1 MMAFLLTYFYQLIKY
16 TCELILVNLHMLKL
30 KDNLDNTFTNELPAD
45 KMVSNETRQVV
56 EAAFS
61 YVDPKKPSNPSLIH
75 VSKEVA
81 ESVGISVEETKSK
94 EFLNI
99 FSGKTILKNTK
110 PYAMAYAGHQFGNWA
125 GQLGDGRAITLF
137 ETLNNNTKTTFQLK
151 GAGKTPYSR
160 GGDGFAVLRS
170 SIREHLCSEA
180 MFHLGIPTTR
190 SLALFLSGDM
200 VLRDVLYN
208 GNADYEKG
216 AIVCRT
222 APSFI
227 RFGNF
232 ELFASRDDVKNLQ
245 LLTDYTLKN
254 YYPDIKSEGK
264 DKYLEFFKTVADS
277 TREMI
282 VHWQRVGFVHGVMNT
297 DNMSIHGITIDYG
310 PYGWLE
316 DYNPSWTPNTTDN
329 QNKRYR
335 FGNQPQIA
343 QWNLLQLANALFPLI
358 EDARALEHIL
368 NNFSIQYQADYLQM
382 MHRKLGF
389 ESYNE
394 ETKVIVDLLTEN
406 LQLTE
411 TDMTIFFR
419 NLSHIDKDDSVEN
432 AFDKLKD
439 AFYKTDQATGIIY
452 NTWLHWFAK
461 YIKQL
466 EAENQSDLER
476 KKSMNLV
483 NPKYVLR
490 NYMAQL
496 AIENADKG
504 DYNLLNQ
511 LYKMLL
517 KPYAEQ
523 KTHEKWFAK
532 RPDWARNKVG
542 CSALSCSS

>member
-1 MMAFLLTYFYQLIKY
+1 
-16 TCELILVNLHMLKL
+16 MLKL
-30 KDNLDNTFTNELPAD
+30 KKKINNTFTEELPAD
-45 KMVSNETRQVV
+45 LIENNETRQVV

-61 YVDPKKPSNPSLIH
+61 YVKPVKPKNPKLIH
-75 VSKEVA
+75 VSNEVA
-81 ESVGISVEETKSK
+81 ESVGISKEETQSE
-94 EFLNI
+94 EFLNV
-99 FSGKTILKNTK
+99 FSGNSVLENTK

-137 ETLNNNTKTTFQLK
+137 EAAHDNKNTMFQLK

-160 GGDGFAVLRS
+160 RGDGLAVLRS

-180 MFHLGIPTTR
+180 TYNLGVPTTR
-190 SLALFLSGDM
+190 SLALFTSGDM
-200 VLRDVLYN
+200 VLRDILYN

-232 ELFASRDDVKNLQ
+232 ELFASREDTKNLQ
-245 LLTDYTLKN
+245 RLADYTIKHH
-254 YYPDIKSEGK
+254 YPEIKSKGK
-264 DKYLEFFKTVADS
+264 EKYLEFFETVADK

-316 DYNPSWTPNTTDN
+316 DYNPNWTPNTTDN
-329 QNKRYR
+329 EHKRYR
-335 FGNQPQIA
+335 FGNQPQVA

-358 EDARALEHIL
+358 EEVKPLEKIL
-368 NNFSIQYQADYLQM
+368 NNFPVKYESDYIDM
-382 MHRKLGF
+382 MHNKLGF
-389 ESYNE
+389 QNSNDD
-394 ETKVIVDLLTEN
+394 TKNCIYLLTEN

-419 NLSHIDKDDSVEN
+419 NISQVSKEDTVEI
-432 AFDKLKD
+432 AFEKIKD
-439 AFYKTDQATGIIY
+439 AFYTLEEAKNVIY
-452 NTWLHWFAK
+452 DTWMYWLTL
-461 YIKQL
+461 YINQL
-466 EAENQSDLER
+466 QKENQSDSDR
-476 KKSMNLV
+476 KKAMNLV

-496 AIENADKG
+496 AIDDAENE
-504 DYNLLNQ
+504 DYNLLNE
-511 LYKMLL
+511 LYEMLL
-517 KPYAEQ
+517 KPYDEQ
-523 KTHEKWFAK
+523 PQFEKWFAK
-532 RPDWARNKVG
+532 RPDWAKNKVG

>member
-1 MMAFLLTYFYQLIKY
+1 MI
-16 TCELILVNLHMLKL
+16 KL
-30 KDNLDNTFTNELPAD
+30 KEKIKTLFTNELPAD
-45 KMVSNETRQVV
+45 LIESNETRQVI

-61 YVDPKKPSNPSLIH
+61 YVNPVKPKKPSLIH
-75 VSKEVA
+75 VSNEVA
-81 ESVGISVEETKSK
+81 KSLGISKEETKSK
-94 EFLNI
+94 EFLNV
-99 FSGKTILKNTK
+99 FTGNTVLENSK

-137 ETLNNNTKTTFQLK
+137 EATHNEKSTMFQLK

-160 GGDGFAVLRS
+160 RGDGLAVLRS

-180 MFHLGIPTTR
+180 MYNLGVPTTR
-190 SLALFLSGDM
+190 SLALFLSGDK

-208 GNADYEKG
+208 GNEAYEKG

-232 ELFASRDDVKNLQ
+232 ELFASREDVKNLQ
-245 LLTDYTLKN
+245 LLTDYTIKH
-254 YYPDIKSEGK
+254 YYPEIKSEGK
-264 DKYLEFFKTVADS
+264 EKYLEFFEAVADK

-316 DYNPSWTPNTTDN
+316 DYNPNWTPNTTDN

-335 FGNQPQIA
+335 FGNQPQVA

-358 EDARALEHIL
+358 QEVKPFEKIL
-368 NNFSIQYQADYLQM
+368 NAFPIKYEEDYIQM
-382 MHRKLGF
+382 MHNKLGF
-389 ESYNE
+389 EISNE
-394 ETKVIVDLLTEN
+394 ETKKIIYLLTEN
-406 LQLTE
+406 LRLTE

-419 NLSHIDKDDSVEN
+419 NLSHVSNEDSVEN
-432 AFDKLKD
+432 AFEKIKE
-439 AFYKTDQATGIIY
+439 AFYSIDEVKDTTYDTWIY
-452 NTWLHWFAK
+452 WFTL
-461 YIKQL
+461 YINQL
-466 EAENQSDLER
+466 KLENQSDSER
-476 KKSMNLV
+476 KKAMNLV

-496 AIENADKG
+496 AIDAADKN
-504 DYNLLNQ
+504 DYNLLNE
-511 LYKMLL
+511 LYEMLL
-517 KPYAEQ
+517 KPYEEQ
-523 KTHEKWFAK
+523 PQFEKWFAK
-532 RPDWARNKVG
+532 RPDWAKNKVG

>member
-1 MMAFLLTYFYQLIKY
+1 MKANI
-16 TCELILVNLHMLKL
+16 
-30 KDNLDNTFTNELPAD
+30 DNKFTNELPSD
-45 KMVSNETRQVV
+45 LLESNETRQVV

-61 YVDPKKPSNPSLIH
+61 YVNPVKPKNPSLIH
-75 VSKEVA
+75 VSNEVA
-81 ESVGISVEETKSK
+81 KSLGISSEETKSE
-94 EFLNI
+94 EFLNV
-99 FSGKTILKNTK
+99 FSGNTILKNTK

-137 ETLNNNTKTTFQLK
+137 EATHNNKSTMFQLK

-160 GGDGFAVLRS
+160 SGDGLAVLRS

-180 MFHLGIPTTR
+180 MFNLGVPTTR
-190 SLALFLSGDM
+190 SLALFTSGDM
-200 VLRDVLYN
+200 VLRDMLYN

-232 ELFASRDDVKNLQ
+232 ELFASREDTKNLQ
-245 LLTDYTLKN
+245 LLTDYTIKH
-254 YYPDIKSEGK
+254 YYPEIKTEGK
-264 DKYLEFFKTVADS
+264 EKYLEFFEAVADK
-277 TREMI
+277 TRKMI

-316 DYNPSWTPNTTDN
+316 DYNPNWTPNTTDN

-335 FGNQPQIA
+335 FGNQPQVA
-343 QWNLLQLANALFPLI
+343 QWNLLQLANALFPI
-358 EDARALEHIL
+358 IQEVKPLEKIL
-368 NNFSIQYQADYLQM
+368 NDYPIKYEEDYIEM
-382 MHRKLGF
+382 MHKKLGF
-389 ESYNE
+389 QNLNDD
-394 ETKVIVDLLTEN
+394 TKNILYLLTEN

-419 NLSHIDKDDSVEN
+419 NLSQVSKDDSVEN
-432 AFDKLKD
+432 AFEKIKES
-439 AFYKTDQATGIIY
+439 FYKLEEVKGTNYD
-452 NTWLHWFAK
+452 TWMYWFTL
-461 YIKQL
+461 YINQL
-466 EAENQSDLER
+466 KLENQSDSN
-476 KKSMNLV
+476 KKTAMNLV

-496 AIENADKG
+496 AIDDADNE
-504 DYNLLNQ
+504 DYTLLIE
-511 LYKMLL
+511 LYDLLL
-517 KPYAEQ
+517 KPYDEQ
-523 KTHEKWFAK
+523 TQYEKWFAK
-532 RPDWARNKVG
+532 RPDWARHKVG

>member
-1 MMAFLLTYFYQLIKY
+1 
-16 TCELILVNLHMLKL
+16 MLKL
-30 KDNLDNTFTNELPAD
+30 IEKINNTFTNELPAD
-45 KMVSNETRQVV
+45 SIESNETRQVF
-56 EAAFS
+56 EAAYS
-61 YVDPKKPSNPSLIH
+61 YINPVKPKNQCLIH
-75 VSKEVA
+75 VSNEVS
-81 ESVGISVEETKSK
+81 ESLGISEEETKSN

-99 FSGKTILKNTK
+99 FTGNKVLENSK

-137 ETLNNNTKTTFQLK
+137 EAIHNNKSTMFQLK

-160 GGDGFAVLRS
+160 RGDGLAVLRS

-180 MFHLGIPTTR
+180 MFNLGVPTTR
-190 SLALFLSGDM
+190 SLALFLSGNE

-208 GNADYEKG
+208 GNEDFEKG

-232 ELFASRDDVKNLQ
+232 ELFASREDEKNLQ
-245 LLTDYTLKN
+245 LITDYTIKHH
-254 YYPDIKSEGK
+254 YPEIKSQGK
-264 DKYLEFFKTVADS
+264 EKYLEFFEAVADK
-277 TREMI
+277 TRHMI

-316 DYNPSWTPNTTDN
+316 DYNPNWTPNTTDN
-329 QNKRYR
+329 QHKRYR

-358 EDARALEHIL
+358 QEVKPLEKIL
-368 NNFSIQYQADYLQM
+368 NDFSKKYEEDYIKM
-382 MHRKLGF
+382 MLNKLGF
-389 ESYNE
+389 EILND
-394 ETKVIVDLLTEN
+394 ETKNIIYLLTEN

-411 TDMTIFFR
+411 TDMIIFFR
-419 NLSHIDKDDSVEN
+419 NLSQVSKADSVEN
-432 AFDKLKD
+432 AFEKIKD
-439 AFYKTDQATGIIY
+439 SFYKIEEVKETIY
-452 NTWLHWFAK
+452 DTCMYWFTL
-461 YIKQL
+461 YINQLKQ
-466 EAENQSDLER
+466 ENNSDSER
-476 KKSMNLV
+476 KKAMNLM

-496 AIENADKG
+496 AIDDADKG
-504 DYNLLNQ
+504 DYNLLNE
-511 LYKMLL
+511 LYQMLL
-517 KPYAEQ
+517 KPYDEQ
-523 KTHEKWFAK
+523 EHCEKWFTK
-532 RPDWARNKVG
+532 RPDWARHKVG